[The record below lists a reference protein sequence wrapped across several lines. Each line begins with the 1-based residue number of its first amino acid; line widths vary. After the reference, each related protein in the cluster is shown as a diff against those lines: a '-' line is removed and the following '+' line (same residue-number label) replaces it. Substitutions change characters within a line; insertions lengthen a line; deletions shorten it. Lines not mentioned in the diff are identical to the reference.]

1 MEQETMSPG
10 EAGGVEMTVLDPER
24 FGDELR
30 RGNRF
35 EIHEGARVVGWGII
49 DEVRK
54 QESLPRSERPALHK
68 TAN

>member
-1 MEQETMSPG
+1 MEHEAMSPG
-10 EAGGVEMTVLDPER
+10 DAGGVEMTLLNPER

-35 EIHEGARVVGWGII
+35 EIREGARIVGWGII
-49 DEVRK
+49 DKVRK
-54 QESLPRSERPALHK
+54 QESPPRSERPALHK